1 MILGLLPRVMPAAAV
16 VAGVP
21 LANLLAAQP
30 TTGRGPSRR
39 NRALEGLYLPNFFS
53 ALSRSLRAFDAFRAP
68 PPSSR
73 IFKLCPREQR
83 TVRCLATSS
92 SVKRTLLPQSGHSV
106 SILSVI
112 ACSPFVRNY

>member
-68 PPSSR
+68 PAA
-73 IFKLCPREQR
+73 
-83 TVRCLATSS
+83 VRD
-92 SVKRTLLPQSGHSV
+92 VP
-106 SILSVI
+106 
-112 ACSPFVRNY
+112 